1 MPDANVI
8 RPQFKDIKY
17 YSHPEQLSYLSKKSG
32 PDVLGYFFAK
42 GIIAPNVLEDEVE
55 KKAIVSQRLEGLVDP
70 MNQEPDEIWRKRLSR
85 IRDYLT
91 DFYFAYNLPYTRL
104 EELVEQAV
112 NENRAGQPGKSDP
125 DL

>member
-1 MPDANVI
+1 MPTSFAHSSKILNI
-8 RPQFKDIKY
+8 TLT
-17 YSHPEQLSYLSKKSG
+17 LSNYPILSKKIRAKMRQEI
-32 PDVLGYFFAK
+32 FAK

-112 NENRAGQPGKSDP
+112 NENRAGRRQK
-125 DL
+125 